1 MRQVGIAEWPTGLE
15 FPLAMIPDE
24 LVPRLGLRFEA
35 YEEEGLS
42 LHFAAI
48 VEGDAGVFA
57 LVRGVGYPGQ
67 GTQVWCL
74 ADGTDA
80 AARIAAF
87 CSAFKVVDAEI
98 IWRTPN
104 SATQLQP
111 DCP

>member
-1 MRQVGIAEWPTGLE
+1 MSQVGIAEWPTGLE

-35 YEEEGLS
+35 YEADGLG

-74 ADGTDA
+74 ADGTNA
-80 AARIAAF
+80 AVRIAAF
-87 CSAFKVVDAEI
+87 CSGLDVADSEI

-104 SATQLQP
+104 STTQF
-111 DCP
+111 